1 MYRIILAGR
10 LKRFLTGSLVLA
22 AVLSGCA
29 PEHAAENPPENGFNF
44 FVVSDMGST
53 GRYREDTVASRV
65 NIMAET
71 LHPKFVINQGDF
83 FHDNGV
89 RDTLDPLWDRQFEKM
104 FPAPGLNVKWYSII
118 GNHEYIGNPQA
129 LVDYGRHNPRW
140 TMPARSYTF
149 VQQVDSATTIR
160 FVMLDTSPF
169 VFLYRNDPK
178 YREVLKQDRLKTVA
192 FADSVLAQ
200 SRETWKVVVG
210 HHPIYTSDFVQG
222 NTYQLIEGIAPL
234 LARYKVDFYLY
245 GHIHKFEHVHRDGI
259 DYMAT
264 STGVK
269 PRTANPWFFTRYVAK
284 SLGFTV
290 CHVTRDDFT
299 FYFISEK
306 GKTLY
311 SYRKSKVQ

>member
-1 MYRIILAGR
+1 MRNHAMKIAWG
-10 LKRFLTGSLVLA
+10 LA
-22 AVLSGCA
+22 AWLLLAVTLTRCA
-29 PEHAAENPPENGFNF
+29 PDPVAENPPKDGFNF

-53 GRYREDTVASRV
+53 GPFREDSVAARV
-65 NIMAET
+65 NQLSGI
-71 LHPKFVINQGDF
+71 LHPQFVINQGDF

-89 RDTLDPLWDRQFEKM
+89 KDTLDPLWDRQFEKM
-104 FPAPGLNVKWYSII
+104 FQAPGLGVKWYSII

-140 TMPARSYTF
+140 TMPARNYTF

-178 YREVLKQDRLKTVA
+178 YREVLKQDPGRTIA

-200 SRETWKVVVG
+200 SGETWKVVVG
-210 HHPIYTSDFVQG
+210 HHPVYTSDFVQG
-222 NTYQLIEGIAPL
+222 NTYDLIYGIAPL
-234 LARYKVDFYLY
+234 LGKYKVDFYLY
-245 GHIHKFEHVHRDGI
+245 GHIHKFEHVHRDGV

-269 PRTANPWFFTRYVAK
+269 PRSANPWFFTRYVAR

-290 CHVTRDDFT
+290 CHVTKEDFT
-299 FYFISEK
+299 FYFINEK
-306 GKTLY
+306 GETLY
-311 SYRKSKVQ
+311 SYRKSKGK